1 LALINRRVRTRAFWL
16 PSETS
21 LIEGVRWLIK
31 LRWLAIAG
39 VVAVPAIGI
48 RFFGLPLFWQ
58 GILGVALSLII
69 LNLIYWAIL
78 RERFEDGEKE
88 AEALTAATLFA
99 HLQIS
104 LDLILLT
111 LLLYFAGGA
120 FNPFRFFYIFHI
132 IIASILLKRRDC
144 FLQAGFAVILFV
156 GLVFLS
162 SSAQVPHFPLYRD
175 FELDTLLKWDQV
187 LIRFSA
193 FAVTVFVAAF
203 LSTSIMERL
212 REKEE
217 QLVNAYQEVVK
228 REKIKSDFA
237 RTVAHELRSPMSA
250 IINFIHAVR
259 LSEKDKLS
267 DKSQE
272 FLERALLR
280 GQGLIDLIRDL
291 LDLSRLEAAGPPK
304 LEEMEEVDL
313 IAELELI
320 LSVEKT
326 SGDAKGVAVYF
337 NHPPI
342 LPRIRY
348 SRAAIQQIFSNLISN
363 AFRYTPAG
371 GVIRVELNRED
382 HRVKCRVS
390 DTGIGIPK
398 EALSQVFSEFYRA
411 PNAKQFSPIGT
422 GLGLSI
428 TKTLINRYGGEIKIE
443 SETGKGTTFT
453 AYFDFEPSLPV
464 PQTG

>member
-1 LALINRRVRTRAFWL
+1 MALISRSGINRQFWL
-16 PSETS
+16 PSGTS
-21 LIEGVRWLIK
+21 LIDGVRWLTR

-39 VVAVPAIGI
+39 VLIALGVGVH
-48 RFFGLPLFWQ
+48 FLKLPLFWQ
-58 GILGVALSLII
+58 GILGVALGLTL

-78 RERFEDGEKE
+78 RTRFAGREKE
-88 AEALTAATLFA
+88 EGAITSANFFA
-99 HLQIS
+99 HFQIS

-111 LLLYFAGGA
+111 LLLYFAGGV

-156 GLVFLS
+156 GLIFLS
-162 SSAQVPHFPLYRD
+162 YSAHFSHFPLYRD
-175 FELDTLLKWDQV
+175 FDLDTLLKWDQV
-187 LIRFSA
+187 LIRFVA
-193 FAVTVFVAAF
+193 FAVTLFVAAF
-203 LSTSIMERL
+203 LSSSIMERL

-217 QLVNAYQEVVK
+217 RLADAYQEVVK

-250 IINFIHAVR
+250 IMNFIHAVR

-272 FLERALLR
+272 FLERALTR

-291 LDLSRLEAAGPPK
+291 LDLSRLEAAEPPK
-304 LEEMEEVDL
+304 LEELEEVDL

-337 NHPPI
+337 NHPPL

-371 GVIRVELNRED
+371 GVIRVEVTRED
-382 HRVKCRVS
+382 HQVKCRVS

-398 EALSQVFSEFYRA
+398 EALSQIFSEFYRA

-428 TKTLINRYGGEIKIE
+428 TKALINRYGGEIKVE

-453 AYFDFEPSLPV
+453 VIFDLEPKFPAH
-464 PQTG
+464 QTN

>member
-1 LALINRRVRTRAFWL
+1 
-16 PSETS
+16 
-21 LIEGVRWLIK
+21 
-31 LRWLAIAG
+31 
-39 VVAVPAIGI
+39 
-48 RFFGLPLFWQ
+48 
-58 GILGVALSLII
+58 
-69 LNLIYWAIL
+69 
-78 RERFEDGEKE
+78 
-88 AEALTAATLFA
+88 
-99 HLQIS
+99 
-104 LDLILLT
+104 
-111 LLLYFAGGA
+111 
-120 FNPFRFFYIFHI
+120 
-132 IIASILLKRRDC
+132 LLKRRDC

-156 GLVFLS
+156 GLIFLS
-162 SSAQVPHFPLYRD
+162 YSAHFNHFPLYRD
-175 FELDTLLKWDQV
+175 FDLYTLLKWDQV
-187 LIRFSA
+187 LIRFVA
-193 FAVTVFVAAF
+193 FAVTLFVAAF
-203 LSTSIMERL
+203 LSSSIMERL

-217 QLVNAYQEVVK
+217 RLADAYQEVVK

-237 RTVAHELRSPMSA
+237 RTVAHDLRSPMSA
-250 IINFIHAVR
+250 IMNFIHAVR

-272 FLERALLR
+272 FLERALTR

-291 LDLSRLEAAGPPK
+291 LDLSRLEAAEPPK
-304 LEEMEEVDL
+304 LEELEEVDL

-337 NHPPI
+337 NHPPL

-371 GVIRVELNRED
+371 GVIRVEVTRED
-382 HRVKCRVS
+382 HQVKCRVS

-398 EALSQVFSEFYRA
+398 EALSQIFSEFYRA

-428 TKTLINRYGGEIKIE
+428 TKALINRYGGEIKVE

-453 AYFDFEPSLPV
+453 VIFDLEPKFPAH
-464 PQTG
+464 QTN